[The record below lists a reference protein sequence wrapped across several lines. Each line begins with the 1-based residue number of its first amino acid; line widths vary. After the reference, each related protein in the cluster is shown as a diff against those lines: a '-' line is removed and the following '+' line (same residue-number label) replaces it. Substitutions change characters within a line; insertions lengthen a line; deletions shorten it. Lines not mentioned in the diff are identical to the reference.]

1 MAAHNSYV
9 DTNDRE
15 FAITMTRDRSI
26 VAAQLIG
33 WSLLVIL
40 GDVKT
45 VITTP
50 YLFAVAGLGMLLW
63 VVSTRQL
70 GPSYSSSTRPRASHV
85 LVSSGIYR
93 HVRHPIYT
101 GLLTVGFAFVLSRP
115 TLLAVSLYF
124 FVAFVTDFRARVEE
138 KLLLDRYPEY
148 SDYIGRTKRYVP
160 FLV

>member
-1 MAAHNSYV
+1 
-9 DTNDRE
+9 
-15 FAITMTRDRSI
+15 MTRDRSI

-40 GDVKT
+40 GDIRV

-50 YLFAVAGLGMLLW
+50 HLSAVAGLGMLLW
-63 VVSTRQL
+63 VVSARQL
-70 GPSYSSSTRPRASHV
+70 GPSYSSSTRPRASSV

-115 TLLAVSLYF
+115 TLLVVSLYF
-124 FVAFVTDFRARVEE
+124 FVVFVTDFRARVEE

-160 FLV
+160 FVV